1 MLNNTFI
8 ITIVKIKLANALT
21 KTKKIVKIKLK
32 KANTMLDMVMY
43 VL

>member
-1 MLNNTFI
+1 MLNNIFI
-8 ITIVKIKLANALT
+8 ITIVKTKLANALT
-21 KTKKIVKIKLK
+21 KAKKIVKIKLK